1 MGIIN
6 WQKELLPFEQAVD
19 ELVVKFNGIK
29 RDYMRLDKQCPIE
42 QVEGRVK
49 KVSSILEKANRRNIP
64 INQAIDKLEDIA
76 GIRIICRF
84 VADIDTV
91 VNIIRQR
98 SDFDMK
104 ILEEEDYV
112 GNPKESGYRSYHI
125 TIKYPILYGETRKDV
140 VCEVQI
146 RTLAMNFW
154 STIEHSL
161 KYKYEGKIPEELK
174 YKLQSSA
181 EIAFNLDKE
190 MDYIR
195 NELFETQNIQETK
208 DIIVNKIMENIHNL
222 YYHGNN
228 EQMAEYNNRFLL
240 LYREGNIKKL
250 SEFNIELE
258 ATLKLYSA

>member
-1 MGIIN
+1 MISSVPLN
-6 WQKELLPFEQAVD
+6 
-19 ELVVKFNGIK
+19 
-29 RDYMRLDKQCPIE
+29 RLRS
-42 QVEGRVK
+42 RVK
-49 KVSSILEKANRRNIP
+49 KVSSILEKLIERNIP

-195 NELFETQNIQETK
+195 NELLKHKISKKQKILLSIKLWRIYIIFITMEIMNRWLNI
-208 DIIVNKIMENIHNL
+208 N
-222 YYHGNN
+222 
-228 EQMAEYNNRFLL
+228 NNRFLL
-240 LYREGNIKKL
+240 C
-250 SEFNIELE
+250 IEKVI
-258 ATLKLYSA
+258 LKAI

>member
-1 MGIIN
+1 MKKKRIIITITIIIISIILLYFVKVQVQNSAAKEIIN
-6 WQKELLPFEQAVD
+6 NLASE
-19 ELVVKFNGIK
+19 N
-29 RDYMRLDKQCPIE
+29 YMYTKT
-42 QVEGRVK
+42 
-49 KVSSILEKANRRNIP
+49 VSSELNNEKT
-64 INQAIDKLEDIA
+64 E
-76 GIRIICRF
+76 IIWEGTIT
-84 VADIDTV
+84 A
-91 VNIIRQR
+91 
-98 SDFDMK
+98 
-104 ILEEEDYV
+104 EPYV
-112 GNPKESGYRSYHI
+112 GIETCVSNGSALSKIYSYEENGAIYQRMQIQSGQTGNGQYLWTPKSKGVKLNQMYTAH
-125 TIKYPILYGETRKDV
+125 
-140 VCEVQI
+140 
-146 RTLAMNFW
+146 N
-154 STIEHSL
+154 L

>member
-19 ELVVKFNGIK
+19 ELIVKFNGIK

-91 VNIIRQR
+91 VKIIRQR
-98 SDFDMK
+98 SNFDMK
-104 ILEEEDYV
+104 ILEEEDYI

-154 STIEHSL
+154 STIEHS
-161 KYKYEGKIPEELK
+161 LK

-240 LYREGNIKKL
+240 LYRDGNIKKL

>member
-1 MGIIN
+1 
-6 WQKELLPFEQAVD
+6 
-19 ELVVKFNGIK
+19 
-29 RDYMRLDKQCPIE
+29 
-42 QVEGRVK
+42 
-49 KVSSILEKANRRNIP
+49 
-64 INQAIDKLEDIA
+64 
-76 GIRIICRF
+76 
-84 VADIDTV
+84 
-91 VNIIRQR
+91 
-98 SDFDMK
+98 MK
-104 ILEEEDYV
+104 ILEEEDYI

>member
-161 KYKYEGKIPEELK
+161 K
-174 YKLQSSA
+174 
-181 EIAFNLDKE
+181 
-190 MDYIR
+190 
-195 NELFETQNIQETK
+195 
-208 DIIVNKIMENIHNL
+208 
-222 YYHGNN
+222 
-228 EQMAEYNNRFLL
+228 
-240 LYREGNIKKL
+240 
-250 SEFNIELE
+250 
-258 ATLKLYSA
+258 